1 MNKFATHV
9 YDRDELNGVGS
20 VARTWHR
27 WKAWFA
33 GPCLLAKLPLLI
45 VACLASLDTVADACP
60 FCSALAPT
68 LSDDIEEGAVAV
80 IACFVSENEALDGP
94 GTYPMRITA
103 VLKGDS
109 DLKDSLIE
117 VTAKNP
123 PAKGELFWLVGYGQE
138 RRQWSPAKSISKTAV
153 PYLLS
158 LRDLK
163 GSGAERLEHFLSFL
177 QHSDPLVVSDAYN
190 EFADAS
196 LTEIAALSGKLD
208 RSWVIATLL
217 DPAVTRHRRRLCWTF
232 LSQCGKASD
241 ANLFHEVCRKSKDD
255 PTFEVGMDAAISCFI
270 TLGGEQALARVERDY
285 LANPEADYL
294 DSFAA
299 INAIRV
305 QGTDLKIIS
314 RERLAQSLR
323 HVLSRPSLADLVIP
337 DLARWEDWGAM
348 DTIVQLFGR
357 LTEEHRLV
365 KQATVLYLKRC
376 PLPAAAKAL
385 ERFRTSD
392 PDAVRSAESSMLF
405 YPGLATVPVPPPTDE
420 SGASDQ
426 EAVGIPRIT
435 ELPSSGAGK
444 VDSK

>member
-1 MNKFATHV
+1 M
-9 YDRDELNGVGS
+9 
-20 VARTWHR
+20 
-27 WKAWFA
+27 
-33 GPCLLAKLPLLI
+33 I
-45 VACLASLDTVADACP
+45 ACLAGLDTVADACP

-80 IACFVSENEALDGP
+80 IACFVSGNEAFDGS
-94 GTYPMRITA
+94 GIYPMRITT
-103 VLKGDS
+103 VVKGDS
-109 DLKDSLIE
+109 ELRDSLIE
-117 VTAKNP
+117 VNAKNP

-138 RRQWSPAKSISKTAV
+138 HPQWSPAKSISRTAV

-163 GSGAERLEHFLSFL
+163 GCGADRLEYFLGFL
-177 QHSDPLVVSDAYN
+177 KHSDPFIVADAYN

-217 DPAVTRHRRRLCWTF
+217 NPTVNRHRRRLCWTF
-232 LSQCGKASD
+232 LSQCGKAAD
-241 ANLFHEVCRKSKDD
+241 AKLFHGVSRKSKDD

-270 TLGGEQALARVERDY
+270 TLGGEQALACVERDY
-285 LANPEADYL
+285 LANPDAEYL

-305 QGTDLKIIS
+305 QGTELKNIS
-314 RERLAQSLR
+314 RERLARSLR

-376 PLPAAAKAL
+376 PLPAAARAL
-385 ERFRTSD
+385 ERLRTSD
-392 PDAVRSAESSMLF
+392 PEAVRAAESSMLF

-420 SGASDQ
+420 SGASDK
-426 EAVGIPRIT
+426 EAAGIPRIT
-435 ELPSSGAGK
+435 ELPFSGAGNLDAK
-444 VDSK
+444 